1 MWGVGCRV
9 HRPHKD
15 TADEVHHAV
24 EPVGSG
30 SGLGCRVKDLSGSGL
45 GCRVKDL
52 WVSLNSRFESHK

>member
-15 TADEVHHAV
+15 TADKVHHAV
-24 EPVGSG
+24 EPVG
-30 SGLGCRVKDLSGSGL
+30 LGFGVSGSGL

-52 WVSLNSRFESHK
+52 WVSLNSRSESHK